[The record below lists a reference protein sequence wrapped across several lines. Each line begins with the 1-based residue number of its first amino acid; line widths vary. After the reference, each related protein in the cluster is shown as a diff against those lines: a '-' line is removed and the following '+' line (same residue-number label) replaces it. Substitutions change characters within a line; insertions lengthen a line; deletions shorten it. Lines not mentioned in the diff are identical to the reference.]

1 MSRRGPVRQ
10 RVGTP
15 GSTRDGSVGPAGLAG
30 VDSAVVGGSTA
41 PSARPSWRTCVG
53 CRTRA
58 DRPELVRVVMA
69 QGACVPDVAARLP
82 GRGAWLHRRLDCL
95 DLAERRRA
103 LPRALRVPAPL
114 DVSAV
119 RDWLASMLD
128 QHADPPGVT
137 PDPAPPSPASS
148 GVSGHEH
155 PMNTSS

>member
-1 MSRRGPVRQ
+1 MSRRRG
-10 RVGTP
+10 VGERAGTG
-15 GSTRDGSVGPAGLAG
+15 GSTRGGSVDPDSPTG
-30 VDSAVVGGSTA
+30 VDSPVVGGSTA

-58 DRPELVRVVMA
+58 GRSELVRVVMA
-69 QGACVPDVAARLP
+69 QGACVPDPAARLP
-82 GRGAWLHRRLDCL
+82 GRGAWLHRRLECL

-119 RDWLASMLD
+119 RGWLVSMLD

-137 PDPAPPSPASS
+137 PDPAPPSPASR
-148 GVSGHEH
+148 E
-155 PMNTSS
+155 